1 VTNTSANPARST
13 GPALFVGGCALAEP
27 WLFWI
32 APMIGAT
39 LGGHTI
45 TAGGAFLQPL
55 GVRGELGLGFVWMQP
70 VSDPLLGTPNPR
82 DQYGLE
88 TYWKLL
94 VTPDLWVTPGVQ
106 FIINPSRNKST
117 DFVAIPQLKFRLFF

>member
-1 VTNTSANPARST
+1 V
-13 GPALFVGGCALAEP
+13 
-27 WLFWI
+27 
-32 APMIGAT
+32 
-39 LGGHTI
+39 
-45 TAGGAFLQPL
+45 TAGGAFLKPL

-70 VSDPLLGTPNPR
+70 GPNPLLGTPDPR

-106 FIINPSRNKST
+106 FIINPSRNFST